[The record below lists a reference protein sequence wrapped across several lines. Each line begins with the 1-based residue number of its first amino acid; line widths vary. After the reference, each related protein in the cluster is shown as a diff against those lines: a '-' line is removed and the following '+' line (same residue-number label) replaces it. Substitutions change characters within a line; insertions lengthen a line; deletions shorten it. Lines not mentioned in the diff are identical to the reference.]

1 MLNIFMSPVI
11 IEEVPVI
18 TEEEIE
24 QILANLD
31 CDIKCTCPEGTYSG
45 VCCDGTPVGLPGC
58 P

>member
-1 MLNIFMSPVI
+1 MSPVI